1 MLSDAVEDI
10 GESSFVVTINLSRL
24 SDDFLFSLGIVDDAI
39 VEDEEDFLIIFTP
52 LDPRLSF
59 KRNQSLLVITD
70 DDSKSGIQASI
81 CIYKS
86 KTFTYTHTHPSNRP
100 HPPYQSPSYPT

>member
-10 GESSFVVTINLSRL
+10 GESSIVVTMNQSRL

-39 VEDEEDFLIIFTP
+39 VEDEEDFLITFTP
-52 LDPRLSF
+52 LDPRLSLE
-59 KRNQSLLVITD
+59 RNQSLLVITD

-81 CIYKS
+81 
-86 KTFTYTHTHPSNRP
+86 
-100 HPPYQSPSYPT
+100 